1 MIASMR
7 RIRAAIIVSMLFT
20 GNAAQASGPEQA
32 AREFQKAKQCQKILD
47 SEGAVQHY
55 NKALELDPK
64 NTRIYVERGIAYKDL
79 GKYDLAL
86 KDYNKSLTMAPGNI
100 PALESRARLYDMTG
114 RLKEAIADYDCV
126 LKSPQG
132 NWQTWRH
139 RAICNRRLKNYL
151 ESAKDFGT
159 ALKLA
164 GVCQDQQQM
173 MYYQA
178 EMLFL
183 GNDLP
188 GALSRFDAI
197 IKRFPDLSGAYWSRA
212 KIYDKLGKADLAEK
226 DRQKARKLDEDFD
239 PLNRL

>member
-114 RLKEAIADYDCV
+114 RLKEAIAD
-126 LKSPQG
+126 
-132 NWQTWRH
+132 
-139 RAICNRRLKNYL
+139 
-151 ESAKDFGT
+151 
-159 ALKLA
+159 
-164 GVCQDQQQM
+164 
-173 MYYQA
+173 
-178 EMLFL
+178 
-183 GNDLP
+183 
-188 GALSRFDAI
+188 
-197 IKRFPDLSGAYWSRA
+197 
-212 KIYDKLGKADLAEK
+212 
-226 DRQKARKLDEDFD
+226 
-239 PLNRL
+239 

>member
-1 MIASMR
+1 MIGSMR
-7 RIRAAIIVSMLFT
+7 QSWIAITFSLLLT
-20 GNAAQASGPEQA
+20 GTAAQAADIEQA
-32 AREFQKAKQCQKILD
+32 YKEFQKAKQCQKVLD
-47 SEGAVQHY
+47 AEGAIQHY
-55 NKALELDPK
+55 NRALKLAPE
-64 NTRIYVERGIAYKDL
+64 NNRYFVERGIAYKDM

-86 KDYNKSLTMAPGNI
+86 QDYNKSLTMAPGNI
-100 PALESRARLYDMTG
+100 PALESRARLFDMTG

-139 RAICNRRLKNYL
+139 RALCNRRLKNYL

-183 GNDLP
+183 GNDLK
-188 GALSRFDAI
+188 GALTHFDAI
-197 IKRFPDLSGAYWSRA
+197 IKLFPELSGAYWSRA

>member
-7 RIRAAIIVSMLFT
+7 QSYIAITFSLLLT
-20 GNAAQASGPEQA
+20 GTAAQATNIEQA
-32 AREFQKAKQCQKILD
+32 YQEFQQAKQCQKILD
-47 SEGAVQHY
+47 SEGAIRHY
-55 NKALELDPK
+55 NQALKLAPE
-64 NTRIYVERGIAYKDL
+64 NHRYYVERGIAYKDL
-79 GKYDLAL
+79 GKFDLAL
-86 KDYNKSLTMAPGNI
+86 ADYNKSLAMAPGNI

-164 GVCQDQQQM
+164 GVCRDQQQM

-197 IKRFPDLSGAYWSRA
+197 IKSFPDLSGAYWSRA
-212 KIYDKLGKADLAEK
+212 KIYDKMGKADLAEK